1 MIKRLL
7 ISFLIV
13 LLAGYSLT
21 AADTRKPSFLD
32 GVQAYSLGRYQVAV
46 SVFNKIVTEEP
57 SNDAA
62 WYYLGMSWVE
72 SNVDTA
78 KKCLR
83 KAAELDPDNYWYK
96 ETLARVYMYN
106 KEFEMAETL
115 YVKLREEYPKKT
127 DILYSLINLYL
138 SQGDSDKALSSI
150 EALET
155 ESGKSDA
162 TVMTRFNIFRQK
174 KDNENA
180 YKVLKE
186 YVNEYSSPYIL
197 TMLGDYEM
205 SMYNDTTAL
214 SYYDEALSLDRD
226 YVPARLGKAEVYRLT
241 RKYPEYFSCLG
252 GVVSDPAIPAVP
264 KTDYLK
270 ALFGHVDRRFIQT
283 FSSELD
289 SMFVKGMAC
298 HPADTGMVQ
307 AAGIFY
313 IQSERLEEAAAMFR
327 KGMEMDTTSLASA
340 STYVQILAQMKDWE
354 GVVSNCE
361 VLRARFPHEPGFRD
375 MLCVAYYNL
384 KEYGKVVEVC
394 DKVLSDKNVDT
405 EARVSALSTKGDML
419 IMLKDRRGAYKAYD
433 EALKYNPAALPV
445 LNNYAWYMCE
455 EGKNLKKALKMSA
468 ITIEKEPDNP
478 TYLDTYGWILHLLGR
493 DAEARTVFKHAML
506 YGAKESKTA
515 LGHYARVL
523 EKLGEKD
530 AAKVYKDM
538 ADKLGEEAE

>member
-7 ISFLIV
+7 ISFLIA

-72 SNVDTA
+72 KDVDTA
-78 KKCLR
+78 KKCLK

-115 YVKLREEYPKKT
+115 YVKLRENYPKKT

-138 SQGDSDKALSSI
+138 SQGDFDKALSSI

-180 YKVLKE
+180 YKVLRE

-241 RKYPEYFSCLG
+241 RKYPEYFSCLD
-252 GVVSDPAIPAVP
+252 GVVSDPAIPAAP
-264 KTDYLK
+264 KSDYLK

-283 FSSELD
+283 FTSELD
-289 SMFVKGMAC
+289 SMFVKGMVC

-313 IQSERLEEAAAMFR
+313 IQSDRMEEAAGMFR

-354 GVVSNCE
+354 SVVSNCE
-361 VLRARFPHEPGFRD
+361 VLRARFPQEPGFRE
-375 MLCVAYYNL
+375 MTCVAYYNL
-384 KEYGKVVEVC
+384 KEYGKVVELC
-394 DKVLSDKNVDT
+394 DMVLSDKNLDT
-405 EARVSALSTKGDML
+405 ETRVSMLSTKGDML
-419 IMLKDRRGAYKAYD
+419 MMLKDRRGAYKAYD
-433 EALKYNPAALPV
+433 EALKYNPTALPV

-493 DAEARTVFKHAML
+493 DSEARTVFKHAML

-515 LGHYARVL
+515 LGHYARIL

-538 ADKLGEEAE
+538 ADKLGEDAE